1 MAKKIN
7 PKMILADINAGMN
20 KNALMSKY
28 GLSASQFE
36 SAMRKLNEAGF
47 LTGHQV
53 LKRADASSEAQAPS
67 RCPACATPLA
77 RGLDECPKCG
87 VIFAKY
93 HIDEEPTPKD
103 ISNRVTLPDLLKGE
117 AVNVDQRSPL
127 VRIGA
132 LAGFVIIVAAAAFL
146 FFRSSSEAP
155 QSSRK
160 GSRAVSV
167 TAPADSVS
175 APETGSEVTETSE
188 EAGVESKTAPLEGTT
203 TRSGAEENRPETEA
217 ETSETAIAIPPREST
232 LAEDEAAV
240 TTAEKRSEQS
250 NVDMDKALDLL
261 GESMIQDFDRAVR
274 QWTSV
279 DFKRFAARARQTLD
293 GVPAEGLPEEVH
305 QTGEN
310 LILQLQLESPETA
323 AQDFRQLAA
332 LIRPQ
337 LNGLSQESKTKF
349 IKAAQELKRDIENSI
364 AR

>member
-7 PKMILADINAGMN
+7 PKMILADMNAGMG

-53 LKRADASSEAQAPS
+53 LKPADASLKAEAHS
-67 RCPACATPLA
+67 RCPACAAPLA

-93 HIDEEPTPKD
+93 HTVEEPPPKD
-103 ISNRVTLPDLLKGE
+103 TSNRVALPDLLKGE
-117 AVNVDQRSPL
+117 AVNVEQRSPL
-127 VRIGA
+127 IRIGA
-132 LAGFVIIVAAAAFL
+132 LAGFGIIVAAAAFF

-160 GSRAVSV
+160 GPQAVSV
-167 TAPADSVS
+167 TAPAESAS
-175 APETGSEVTETSE
+175 APEAGSEVTETSE
-188 EAGVESKTAPLEGTT
+188 EAAIESKIAPQDGTT
-203 TRSGAEENRPETEA
+203 ARSGSEENRPETEA
-217 ETSETAIAIPPREST
+217 ETPETAIAIPPREST

-240 TTAEKRSEQS
+240 PTPQKPPEQS

-274 QWTSV
+274 QWTSD

-293 GVPAEGLPEEVH
+293 GVPAEGLPEAVR
-305 QTGEN
+305 QTGEE

-323 AQDFRQLAA
+323 AEDFRQLAA
-332 LIRPQ
+332 LIRPE

-349 IKAAQELKRDIENSI
+349 IKAAQEIKRDIETSI
-364 AR
+364 TR